1 MKRRSILFLVVAL
14 TFAPQLF
21 AGRTW
26 LKSVGDA
33 QKEAKSKNQLILVDM
48 FAEWCGWCHRFERE
62 VYPSAVFQDAT
73 KEIVLLRL
81 DTEDG
86 KEGTQFARKYAVT
99 SLPTFLLLAPDL
111 TLAGVMR
118 GYAAPNDFVASL
130 KETQKKFA
138 DFTRRAKNEASL
150 AKDPVGR
157 LALAKEYASR
167 GVYDKAEPR
176 LKALTTE
183 KGLPAAIRDEAYYNL
198 ALMYLVQNK
207 PSEGL
212 ATIRQLTTLS
222 KMGEFVEESRFL
234 AGQIY
239 LQQGNLLGAANE
251 FRTFKKS
258 FPTSQH
264 IPQIEMMLPE
274 IERRLASSS
283 GK

>member
-1 MKRRSILFLVVAL
+1 MNRRLTLLLVAAL

-26 LKSVGDA
+26 LKTVGDA
-33 QKEAKSKNQLILVDM
+33 QKEAKAKNQLILVDM

-73 KEIVLLRL
+73 KEIILLKL

-111 TLAGVMR
+111 SIAGIMR
-118 GYAAPNDFVASL
+118 GYAAPNDFVTSL
-130 KETQKKFA
+130 KDTQKKYA
-138 DFTRRAKNEASL
+138 DFARRAKNEAAL

-157 LALAKEYASR
+157 LSLAKEYASR

-183 KGLPAAIRDEAYYNL
+183 KGLPVVIRDEAYYNL

-207 PSEGL
+207 TTEGL
-212 ATIRQLTTLS
+212 ATIKQLTSLS
-222 KMGEFVEESRFL
+222 KLGEFVEEARFL

-251 FRTFKKS
+251 FRSFKKA
-258 FPTSQH
+258 FPNSRH
-264 IPQIEMMLPE
+264 VPNIEMMLPE
-274 IERRLASSS
+274 IERRLASS